1 MHLAIQHAIKWDNDH
16 LYSFYLNGV
25 KYDER
30 YRYSCPYEEDR
41 PPWTEEAVIGQLGLV
56 KRHKFLYYFDYGD
69 SHEFE
74 IEVTDIRPE
83 AEQGEYPRVV
93 ESQGAA
99 PEQYDRGEW

>member
-1 MHLAIQHAIKWDNDH
+1 
-16 LYSFYLNGV
+16 
-25 KYDER
+25 
-30 YRYSCPYEEDR
+30 
-41 PPWTEEAVIGQLGLV
+41 V

-74 IEVTDIRPE
+74 IEVTDILPE